1 MVRDLS
7 NKVVAYILSED
18 AVSKYEKGDSAGLK
32 TTIKLY
38 KKRVYFKTLKVNET
52 TTILN
57 LGQAGLRQL
66 EFRHLT
72 RVTEHGKHANEEIH

>member
-18 AVSKYEKGDSAGLK
+18 AVSKYEKCDSAGLK

-38 KKRVYFKTLKVNET
+38 KKGYILK
-52 TTILN
+52 L
-57 LGQAGLRQL
+57 
-66 EFRHLT
+66 
-72 RVTEHGKHANEEIH
+72 

>member
-1 MVRDLS
+1 M
-7 NKVVAYILSED
+7 
-18 AVSKYEKGDSAGLK
+18 
-32 TTIKLY
+32 
-38 KKRVYFKTLKVNET
+38 VYFKTLKVNET

-57 LGQAGLRQL
+57 LGQVGLRQL